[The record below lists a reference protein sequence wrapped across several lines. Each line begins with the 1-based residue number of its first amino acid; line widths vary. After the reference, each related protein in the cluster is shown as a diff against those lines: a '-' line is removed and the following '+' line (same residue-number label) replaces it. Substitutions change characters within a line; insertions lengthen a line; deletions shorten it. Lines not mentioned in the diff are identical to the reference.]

1 MKILKFLTAV
11 LIGSTLVF
19 SSCKKDSTDEQENLN
34 LVKLK
39 IGNTTFTW
47 SDTDGIGSG
56 KAAVIDTIR
65 LAPNA
70 SGDFTIDILDGSVTP
85 AKDYTAEIIA
95 ESDAHLFVLTV
106 KNANL
111 TASALSVDSKSKVF
125 SQSGKMTAG
134 AASTGTLQIILKHE
148 PDKAAANPATTGE
161 TDVDVVF
168 PVVIK

>member
-1 MKILKFLTAV
+1 MKILKFLSAV

-19 SSCKKDSTDEQENLN
+19 TSCKKDNGDAQENLN
-34 LVKLK
+34 VVKLK

-56 KAAVIDTIR
+56 KAPVIDTIR
-65 LAPNA
+65 LTPNA

-95 ESDAHLFVLTV
+95 EKDAHLFVLTV
-106 KNANL
+106 KTANL
-111 TASALSVDSKSKVF
+111 TPSALSIDSKSKAF
-125 SQSGKMTAG
+125 AQSGKMTAG
-134 AASTGTLQIILKHE
+134 AASTGTLQIVLKHE
-148 PDKAAANPATTGE
+148 PDKAAANPAATGE
-161 TDVDVVF
+161 TDIDVVF

>member
-11 LIGSTLVF
+11 LVGSTLVF
-19 SSCKKDSTDEQENLN
+19 SSCKKDNHDEQENLN
-34 LVKLK
+34 VVKLK
-39 IGNTTFTW
+39 IGSTTFTW

-56 KAAVIDTIR
+56 KAPVIDTIK

-70 SGDFTIDILDGSVTP
+70 TGDFTIDILDGSVTP

-111 TASALSVDSKSKVF
+111 TASGLSNDSKSKAF
-125 SQSGKMTAG
+125 AQSGKMTAG
-134 AASTGTLQIILKHE
+134 AASTGTLQIVLKHDA
-148 PDKAAANPATTGE
+148 DKAAANPATTGE
-161 TDVDVVF
+161 TDIEAVF

>member
-1 MKILKFLTAV
+1 MKILKFFSAV

-19 SSCKKDSTDEQENLN
+19 TSCKKDNGDAQENLN
-34 LVKLK
+34 VVKLK

-56 KAAVIDTIR
+56 KAPVIDTIR

-95 ESDAHLFVLTV
+95 EKAAHLFVLKATG
-106 KNANL
+106 ANL
-111 TASALSVDSKSKVF
+111 TASNLSNDANGKPF
-125 SQSGKMTAG
+125 AQSGKMTAG
-134 AASTGTLQIILKHE
+134 AASVGTLQITLKHQ
-148 PDKAAANPATTGE
+148 PDKSAANPATTGE
-161 TDVDVVF
+161 TDIDVSF